1 MEMKKQ
7 VSVGGRYNSTIS
19 KMFALEDEMEM
30 KALRESG
37 ILESINETLSGAK
50 SGCVTY
56 VGTSG
61 DTEAIERTNKV
72 LKENESTK

>member
-7 VSVGGRYNSTIS
+7 VPIGGRYNSRIS
-19 KMFALEDEMEM
+19 QMFALEDEMEM
-30 KALRESG
+30 KALKESG
-37 ILESINETLSGAK
+37 ILESVNETLSGGK

-61 DTEAIERTNKV
+61 DTDKIKEAENLFKNGNK
-72 LKENESTK
+72 KD